1 MNERLKQLAEQAGLK
16 YHNWITNE
24 SNINDGDFKYPR
36 LEDYEKFAELI
47 VEECR
52 YVMDCNKGSD
62 QHTEWNRALFE
73 TSEKIKEHFGVEE

>member
-1 MNERLKQLAEQAGLK
+1 MNEKIKQLADEAGLK

-47 VEECR
+47 VRECLDI
-52 YVMDCNKGSD
+52 V
-62 QHTEWNRALFE
+62 NRHEYSYHEADPLWE
-73 TSEKIKEHFGVEE
+73 TAQLIKERFGVEE

>member
-1 MNERLKQLAEQAGLK
+1 MMNERIKQLAEQAGLK

-47 VEECR
+47 VRECLDI
-52 YVMDCNKGSD
+52 V
-62 QHTEWNRALFE
+62 NRHEYSYHEADPLWE
-73 TSEKIKEHFGVEE
+73 TAQLIKERFGVER